1 MATSYTH
8 NSFGHPV
15 GYWYCIVQED
25 QINSV
30 NNTSRIT
37 VNFYVSAAH
46 GGKHSETY
54 NKTSNT
60 SATIWINGQQVTY
73 RSPATFDVRSS
84 VPHGTNN
91 WLASGSAI
99 VKHNS
104 SGDGYVSIKC
114 HHHCG
119 NTSPHNVYLEYTR
132 NLTHINV
139 IPPKVASGFSVAS
152 GTHNIGSSPA
162 MTISQKSSGVQHV
175 ISFNYNHLTTM
186 QYAGGLSGGTHYIQI
201 PDNWKSQLFIGNSA
215 TVTVYCDTYDGSKL
229 IGGTSAYLTI
239 RNPDG
244 GATLS
249 LPGGTYDIGSKFQ
262 FTLKNCKSYL
272 RYSIWCYSGKNS
284 GWVQHSDQAYYSDGD
299 HTITFN
305 EIPLAFKNGVA
316 NQSTD
321 TMYVVVYTYQN
332 GVHVDTDTKSVTIKN
347 NDYQLY
353 FNDLYIR
360 SDTYTENGKYT
371 AGKTAPLVYY
381 SVTSTHDIKHVEFSM
396 TGANSNSGGWDW
408 PGRSST
414 WNAQTVWNVGQI
426 SIKCTVTDTAGH
438 TASKT
443 ITANIYE
450 EEHRL
455 RITSFTEN
463 SGKVYIQK
471 AEVLGSNKFQLS
483 VAWDNTHAITKLEY
497 VISGMNAESHTVYNP
512 SGKSHSWNSSIVTK
526 LGPHSVKVTLTDT
539 KGKTASETIYVD
551 VLEEPASLD
560 ASIAMDSNTCVDL
573 VKGLLYKDYSKLG
586 VKLNISHTHT
596 LSTIRVTIN
605 GRETSLSNFN
615 GKASSF
621 THRDTQ
627 KIEKS
632 GTVDLRV
639 YVKDVNGVTDTATNT
654 VDVYEIIKPPSKP
667 QIMFEENQG
676 IFFLSE
682 GERVKF
688 KGSSSRLE
696 DYQIIYVCSSV
707 DVCNATK
714 FCDDNSYLHANQGQM
729 TTNLKNNK
737 SSSLRY
743 YILKDFGVTNS
754 MVTRDSNNGLVY
766 HIHPVY
772 PDANK
777 IPHAVDFYAL
787 QFFKDLNPG
796 DMLWFYVRERRM
808 GTFDKYLYSDSYTA
822 SNIPEKDLFPVC
834 VIPPAPKS
842 LKIYKKEQTSDKVVI
857 QYANPLY
864 TGNGAYKANTTNVI
878 DVCLIAKDAN
888 GKIYNKQGKLTD
900 KGSNSRDGLNGKTW
914 VHYSDRQWHNVIP
927 NNVKQFEMMFDISVY
942 PKGTCFSIVAFYYT
956 DYYNHPSIYS
966 TSNILNINKSNLK
979 MNIQISK
986 PKDQEVFTDPNP
998 TFNIRVNNTNT
1009 TSSNQNSIYD
1019 EMNLASNWNKTAWT
1033 NNPIW
1038 INSPRSNSWQ
1048 VPNFSK
1054 GVCYTKNQPNGE
1066 ALKEPKNFIEY
1077 YYTNK
1082 KLYTDSSIY
1091 AISGMST
1098 NSEGSFKEN
1107 ALVITANN
1115 NNSIVIGDIETH
1127 VLLDKGY
1134 IDFTWKQNSGKF
1146 LSIGENT
1153 IKVYTTPYVYDND
1166 VIDYIE
1172 HQGEWISDS
1181 TFYSMPIM
1189 PYNLFGRSILKPS
1202 NRQWSEVEDDVLTIK
1217 IPYRLLKNN
1226 KTYDFKFSYYAD
1238 TGFLYELPGTIETTS
1253 NLNDL
1258 CSSYMFINVKND
1270 LGLNNL
1276 TYSEK
1281 NLLYSPA
1288 YTVAS
1293 TGVNVRE
1300 INNYE
1305 SWWGTK
1311 ISFTVPSGLTEEQ
1324 KKDKYIE
1331 TTIRVRG
1338 INMLKLN
1345 NFTLKSTDGTHDIDL
1360 NKGSLDSTVK
1370 ENMQTLTLLREANLQ
1385 VDLNYIDP
1393 LSYLDMYDLREILKS
1408 IARVYKLDVTPKWRP
1423 LVPYQSYIQARDF
1436 NDTKQFC
1443 IDLFTAVKNKR
1454 PSSFTGNIELF
1465 KNLPNI
1471 KPEELRGPNTRKAND
1486 NRHVHYFPE
1495 WDDLIDAI
1503 KQQIK

>member
-1 MATSYTH
+1 MASTYTH
-8 NSFGHPV
+8 NSYGHPV
-15 GYWYCIVQED
+15 GLWYYTVTED
-25 QINSV
+25 QINTSA
-30 NNTSRIT
+30 NTSRIT
-37 VNFYVSAAH
+37 VNFYVRAVH
-46 GGKHSETY
+46 GGKTSQTY

-60 SATIWINGQQVTY
+60 SAKIWINGQLVCS
-73 RSPATFDVRSS
+73 RSPATFDIRSS
-84 VPHGTNN
+84 TTSDGYNN
-91 WLASGSAI
+91 WLGSGSAI
-99 VKHNS
+99 VTHNS
-104 SGDGYVSIKC
+104 SGGGSVTVKC
-114 HHHCG
+114 HHYCG
-119 NTSPHNVYLEYTR
+119 NTTPNNVYLEGSTTLQTIYVKPSGTLTFDELYAVGQLKPGNSLVFR
-132 NLTHINV
+132 WEAISPYSIRTLQYSVTGAFSMSGSANNNLGSGGNIPAGV
-139 IPPKVASGFSVAS
+139 IPKGGTVTLKVTITDNGGNTASKSITLVIGAEGALLSLPG
-152 GTHNIGSSPA
+152 GTHNIGS
-162 MTISQKSSGVQHV
+162 T
-175 ISFNYNHLTTM
+175 FN
-186 QYAGGLSGGTHYIQI
+186 
-201 PDNWKSQLFIGNSA
+201 F
-215 TVTVYCDTYDGSKL
+215 TVTRCYD
-229 IGGTSAYLTI
+229 
-239 RNPDG
+239 
-244 GATLS
+244 
-249 LPGGTYDIGSKFQ
+249 F
-262 FTLKNCKSYL
+262 L
-272 RYSIWCYSGKNS
+272 RYSVWYRTNKNS
-284 GWVQHSDQAYYSDGD
+284 SWIQLTDKAYFGNGSKSLSF
-299 HTITFN
+299 TIPN
-305 EIPLAFKNGVA
+305 SFKSGVA
-316 NQSTD
+316 NQGTD
-321 TMYVVVYTYQN
+321 TMHICLYTYQDGN
-332 GVHVDTDTKSVTIKN
+332 YLSEDNKSVTIKN

-353 FNDLYIR
+353 FNDLFIHN
-360 SDTYTENGKYT
+360 DTYIENGKYT

-381 SVTSTHDIKHVEFSM
+381 SVTSTFDIKRVEFSM

-408 PGRSST
+408 PGKSST
-414 WNAQTVWNVGQI
+414 WNAQTVWYTGTI
-426 SIKCTVTDTAGH
+426 YIKCTVTDTAGH

-443 ITANIYE
+443 ISANIYE
-450 EEHRL
+450 EVHRL
-455 RITSFTEN
+455 SITSLKEN
-463 SGKVYIQK
+463 SGKVYVQK
-471 AEVLGSNKFQLS
+471 AEVLGSNRFQLS
-483 VAWDNTHAITKLEY
+483 VSWDNTHSITKLEY
-497 VISGMNAESHTVYNP
+497 VISGANPQSYSVKNP

-526 LGPHSVKVTLTDT
+526 LGSNTIKVTLTDT
-539 KGKTASETIYVD
+539 KGKTASKTISVE
-551 VLEEPASLD
+551 VLEEPATLD

-573 VKGLLYKDYSKLG
+573 VKGLLYKDYSKVG

-596 LSTIRVTIN
+596 LSTIKVTIN
-605 GRETSLSNFN
+605 GRQTALSNFN

-621 THRDTQ
+621 TYRDTQ

-632 GTVDLRV
+632 GTVDLKV

-654 VDVYEIIKPPSKP
+654 VSVYEIIKAPDRP

-676 IFFLSE
+676 TFFLSE

-688 KGSSSRLE
+688 KGSSSNLA

-714 FCDDNSYLHANQGQM
+714 FCDDVSYLNANAGKM

-737 SSSLRY
+737 SGSLRY
-743 YILKDFGVTNS
+743 YVLKDFGVTNS
-754 MVTRDSNNGLVY
+754 MVTKDSNNGLVY
-766 HIHPVY
+766 HIHPIY

-777 IPHAVDFYAL
+777 MPHAIDFYAL
-787 QFFKDLNPG
+787 QFFKDLKPG

-808 GTFDKYLYSDSYTA
+808 GTFDEYLYSDSYTK
-822 SNIPEKDLFPVC
+822 SNVPEEDLFPVC

-864 TGNGAYKANTTNVI
+864 TGNGTYKTNTTNVI
-878 DVCLIAKDAN
+878 DVCLIAKDSN

-900 KGSNSRDGLNGKTW
+900 RGSNSRDGLNGKTW

-986 PKDQEVFTDPNP
+986 PKDKEVFTDPNP
-998 TFNIRVNNTNT
+998 TFNIRVNNTTT
-1009 TSSNQNSIYD
+1009 TSSNSNSIYD

-1033 NNPIW
+1033 NDPIW
-1038 INSPRSNSWQ
+1038 ISSPRSNSWQ

-1054 GVCYTKNQPNGE
+1054 GTCYTKNQPNGE

-1077 YYTNK
+1077 YYTNN
-1082 KLYTDSSIY
+1082 KLYTDSSIF

-1107 ALVITANN
+1107 ALIITANN

-1153 IKVYTTPYVYDND
+1153 VKVYTTPYVYDND
-1166 VIDYIE
+1166 VVDYIE
-1172 HQGEWISDS
+1172 HEGEWISDS

-1202 NRQWSEVEDDVLTIK
+1202 DRKWSEVEDNVLTIK

-1238 TGFLYELPGTIETTS
+1238 TGFFYELPGTIETTS

-1258 CSSYMFINVKND
+1258 CSSYMFTSVKHD

-1293 TGVNVRE
+1293 TGANVKE
-1300 INNYE
+1300 VNNYE
-1305 SWWGTK
+1305 SWHGTK

-1331 TTIRVRG
+1331 TTVRVRG
-1338 INMLKLN
+1338 INVLKLN
-1345 NFTLKSTDGTHDIDL
+1345 NFTLKSTDGTHDIDV

-1370 ENMQTLTLLREANLQ
+1370 ENTQTLTLSREANLQ

-1408 IARVYKLDVTPKWRP
+1408 VARVYKININPQWRP
-1423 LVPYQSYIQARDF
+1423 LVPYQSYLQARDF
-1436 NDTKQFC
+1436 NDVKQFC
-1443 IDLFTAVKNKR
+1443 IDLFTAIKKER
-1454 PSSFTGNIELF
+1454 PNSFNGDIELL
-1465 KNLPNI
+1465 KQLPDVY
-1471 KPEELRGPNTRKAND
+1471 KGQSRGPSTRKASD
-1486 NRHVHYFPE
+1486 KRHTHYFPE

>member
-1 MATSYTH
+1 MASEYWHESYNH
-8 NSFGHPV
+8 YV
-15 GYWYCIVQED
+15 GKWYYTVTED
-25 QINSV
+25 QINSST
-30 NNTSRIT
+30 NTSRIT
-37 VNFYVSAAH
+37 VNFYVQAVH
-46 GGKHSETY
+46 GGQYSATY
-54 NKTSNT
+54 NNTNNT
-60 SATIWINGQQVTY
+60 SAKIWINGTQVCS
-73 RSPATFDVRSS
+73 RSPAKFDIRSS
-84 VPHGTNN
+84 KTSHGTNI
-91 WLASGSAI
+91 WLGSGSAT
-99 VKHNS
+99 VTHNS
-104 SGDGYVSIKC
+104 SGGGSLTIKC
-114 HHHCG
+114 HHNCG
-119 NTSPHNVYLEYTR
+119 GTSPKNVYLEDTYTLQR
-132 NLTHINV
+132 INV
-139 IPPKVASGFSVAS
+139 QPRGSLTFDELYAVGELKPGNSLTFRWEATSPYSIRTLRYSVTGAFSMSGSADNLL
-152 GTHNIGSSPA
+152 G
-162 MTISQKSSGVQHV
+162 
-175 ISFNYNHLTTM
+175 
-186 QYAGGLSGGTHYIQI
+186 SGGSI
-201 PDNWKSQLFIGNSA
+201 PAGVIPKGG
-215 TVTVYCDTYDGSKL
+215 TVTLTVTITDAAGNTATKSITL
-229 IGGTSAYLTI
+229 VIGVE
-239 RNPDG
+239 

-249 LPGGTYDIGSKFQ
+249 LPGGTHNIGSRFQ

-272 RYSIWCYSGKNS
+272 RYSIWCCSGKNS
-284 GWVQHSDQAYYSDGD
+284 GWIQHSDKAWYSDGD
-299 HTITFN
+299 NTITFN
-305 EIPLAFKNGVA
+305 EIPLSFKNGVP
-316 NQSTD
+316 NQGTD
-321 TMYVVVYTYQN
+321 TMYVCVYTYQD
-332 GVHVDTDTKSVTIKN
+332 GVHVASDTKSVTIKN
-347 NDYQLY
+347 NDYDLY
-353 FNDLYIR
+353 FNDMYIH

-381 SVTSTHDIKHVEFSM
+381 SVTSTFDIKHVEFSM

-408 PGRSST
+408 PGKSST
-414 WNAQTVWNVGQI
+414 WNAQTVWYVGQI
-426 SIKCTVTDTAGH
+426 SVKCTVTDTAGH
-438 TASKT
+438 HVSKT
-443 ITANIYE
+443 ISAYIYE

-455 RITSFTEN
+455 RITSFKEN

-483 VAWDNTHAITKLEY
+483 VNWDNTHSITKLEY
-497 VISGMNAESHTVYNP
+497 VISGMNAQTHTVYNP

-560 ASIAMDSNTCVDL
+560 ASITMDSNTCVDL
-573 VKGLLYKDYSKLG
+573 VKGLLYKDYSKVG

-596 LSTIRVTIN
+596 LSTIKVTIN

-639 YVKDVNGVTDTATNT
+639 YVKDVNGVTDVATNT
-654 VDVYEIIKPPSKP
+654 VDVYEIIKAPNKP
-667 QIMFEENQG
+667 QIMFEENEG
-676 IFFLSE
+676 LFFLSE

-688 KGSSSRLE
+688 KGSSSNLA

-714 FCDDNSYLHANQGQM
+714 FCDETSYLLANSGKM

-796 DMLWFYVRERRM
+796 DMLWLYVRERRM

-864 TGNGAYKANTTNVI
+864 TGNGTYKTNTTNVI
-878 DVCLIAKDAN
+878 DVCLIAKDSN

-900 KGSNSRDGLNGKTW
+900 RGSNSRDGLNGKTW

-927 NNVKQFEMMFDISVY
+927 NDVKQFEMMFDISVY

-986 PKDQEVFTDPNP
+986 PKDKEVFTDPNP
-998 TFNIRVNNTNT
+998 TFNIRVNNAST
-1009 TSSNQNSIYD
+1009 TSSSSNNIYD

-1033 NNPIW
+1033 NDPIW
-1038 INSPRSNSWQ
+1038 ISSPRSNSWQ

-1054 GVCYTKNQPNGE
+1054 GTCYTKNQPNGE
-1066 ALKEPKNFIEY
+1066 AAKEPKNFIEY
-1077 YYTNK
+1077 YYTNN
-1082 KLYTDSSIY
+1082 KLYTDNSIF

-1107 ALVITANN
+1107 ALIITANN

-1146 LSIGENT
+1146 LSIGEN
-1153 IKVYTTPYVYDND
+1153 IVKVYTTPYVYDND
-1166 VIDYIE
+1166 VVDYIE
-1172 HQGEWISDS
+1172 HEGEWISDS

-1202 NRQWSEVEDDVLTIK
+1202 NRQWSEVEDNVLTIK

-1238 TGFLYELPGTIETTS
+1238 TGFFYELPGTIETTS

-1258 CSSYMFINVKND
+1258 CSSYMFTSVKHD

-1276 TYSEK
+1276 AYSEK

-1293 TGVNVRE
+1293 TGANVKE
-1300 INNYE
+1300 VNNYE
-1305 SWWGTK
+1305 SWHGTK

-1331 TTIRVRG
+1331 TTVRVRG
-1338 INMLKLN
+1338 INVLKLN

-1360 NKGSLDSTVK
+1360 NKGSLDSAVK
-1370 ENMQTLTLLREANLQ
+1370 ENMQTLTLSREADLQ

-1408 IARVYKLDVTPKWRP
+1408 VARVYKIDINPKWRP
-1423 LVPYQSYIQARDF
+1423 LVPYQSHIQARDF

-1443 IDLFTAVKNKR
+1443 IDLFTAIKNKR
-1454 PSSFTGNIELF
+1454 PSSFNGDIGLF
-1465 KNLPNI
+1465 KRIPDI
-1471 KPEELRGPNTRKAND
+1471 KPGDSRGPNTRKAND